1 MQLASVS
8 ASFRQGMTMLD
19 STESATAKFYSNAT
33 AVGEDGF

>member
-1 MQLASVS
+1 
-8 ASFRQGMTMLD
+8 MTMLD